1 MYGRSVLVHDGNKER
16 EKNEGKE
23 ESEGFGGKER
33 GEDVCRR
40 EGKDWWDGKRE
51 WGRMRMD
58 LFPFT

>member
-33 GEDVCRR
+33 GEGVGEKERTGVGW
-40 EGKDWWDGKRE
+40 EKGMGGE
-51 WGRMRMD
+51 
-58 LFPFT
+58 